1 MTFTCV
7 SQKDIS
13 KLPKVPD
20 TSVLDNNND
29 FFVCISEKIVLEKL
43 IQPGLPAAFGHGAKA
58 SNFCY
63 KAVSDISGQMEIGK
77 IVNIGQL
84 STDTAKWGP
93 APTIPKFT
101 AWN

>member
-43 IQPGLPAAFGHGAKA
+43 INRDYPLPLGTGQKLQFLLQGCIRH
-58 SNFCY
+58 F
-63 KAVSDISGQMEIGK
+63 GQMEIGK
-77 IVNIGQL
+77 IINIGQL